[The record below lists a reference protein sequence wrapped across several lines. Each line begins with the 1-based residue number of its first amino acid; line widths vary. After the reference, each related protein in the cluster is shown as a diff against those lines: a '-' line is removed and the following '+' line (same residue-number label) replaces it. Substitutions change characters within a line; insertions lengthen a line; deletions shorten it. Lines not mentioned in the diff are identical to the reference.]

1 MPEVEVEV
9 TSSITRWR
17 RAAERVTARGRRST
31 WPSSLVNCHRVSLIA
46 IESGQRRN
54 VQFVMLLVPN
64 TPKVALSK
72 RWEVPPRAQQALGG
86 ATSAQLPNVLA
97 QCAAARWRLTGTAR
111 RRRPRRWALN

>member
-1 MPEVEVEV
+1 MEGALMPEVEVEV

-46 IESGQRRN
+46 IESGQRRD

-72 RWEVPPRAQQALGG
+72 RWEVPPRRSSP
-86 ATSAQLPNVLA
+86 TCLPNVL
-97 QCAAARWRLTGTAR
+97 QLGGG
-111 RRRPRRWALN
+111 